1 MPLRIKQI
9 KQEEAP
15 KPSSTGKANTE
26 LFAVK
31 SEMLKLGKGMVL
43 EIETGSAKAVRG
55 TKTLVTRA
63 GKELGT
69 KWQHWHVGTK
79 VFARPVETL
88 KNATSRRKKTT

>member
-1 MPLRIKQI
+1 MPLRIKHV

-15 KPSSTGKANTE
+15 KPSSTGKANTD

-63 GKELGT
+63 GNELGT

-79 VFARPVETL
+79 VFARPMETL
-88 KNATSRRKKTT
+88 KKVTSRPKKAG

>member
-1 MPLRIKQI
+1 MPLRIKHI

-63 GKELGT
+63 GNELGT
-69 KWQHWHVGTK
+69 KWQHWDVETK
-79 VFARPVETL
+79 VFARPMATL
-88 KNATSRRKKTT
+88 KKVTSRRKRTG

>member
-88 KNATSRRKKTT
+88 KNATFRRKKTT

>member
-9 KQEEAP
+9 KKEEAP
-15 KPSSTGKANTE
+15 KPYSTGKANTE
-26 LFAVK
+26 LFAVR

>member
-1 MPLRIKQI
+1 MPLRIRHV

-15 KPSSTGKANTE
+15 RPSSTGKANKD

-43 EIETGSAKAVRG
+43 EIETGSEKGVRG
-55 TKTLVTRA
+55 AKTLVTRA
-63 GKELGT
+63 SKEVGA

-79 VFARPVETL
+79 VFARPMETL
-88 KNATSRRKKTT
+88 KKVTSRRKKTG

>member
-1 MPLRIKQI
+1 MPLRIRHV

-15 KPSSTGKANTE
+15 KPSSTGKANTD

-31 SEMLKLGKGMVL
+31 REMLKVGKGMVL
-43 EIETGSAKAVRG
+43 EIETGSAKAVRA

-63 GKELGT
+63 SNELGT

-79 VFARPVETL
+79 VFARPIATL
-88 KNATSRRKKTT
+88 KKVTPRKKNSG

>member
-1 MPLRIKQI
+1 MPLRIKHI

-15 KPSSTGKANTE
+15 RPSSTGKANSD

-31 SEMLKLGKGMVL
+31 SEMLKLEKGMVL

-55 TKTLVTRA
+55 AKTLVTRA
-63 GKELGT
+63 SNELGT

-79 VFARPVETL
+79 VFARPVATL
-88 KNATSRRKKTT
+88 RKVTSRRKKSG

>member
-1 MPLRIKQI
+1 MPLRIRHVKR
-9 KQEEAP
+9 EEAP
-15 KPSSTGKANTE
+15 KPSSTGKANTD

-63 GKELGT
+63 SNELGT

-79 VFARPVETL
+79 VFARPIATL
-88 KNATSRRKKTT
+88 KKVTSRQKKSG

>member
-1 MPLRIKQI
+1 MPLRFKHV

-55 TKTLVTRA
+55 TKALVTRA
-63 GKELGT
+63 GKELGA

-79 VFARPVETL
+79 VFARPAQPP
-88 KNATSRRKKTT
+88 KNIAPGRKKTG

>member
-1 MPLRIKQI
+1 MPLRFKHV

-43 EIETGSAKAVRG
+43 EIETGSGKAVRG
-55 TKTLVTRA
+55 TKALVTRA
-63 GKELGT
+63 SKELGT
-69 KWQHWHVGTK
+69 KWKHWHVGTK
-79 VFARPVETL
+79 VFAKPAQTPKNTTSGL
-88 KNATSRRKKTT
+88 KK